1 MSESENKDLLE
12 ALNSVKPV
20 KVGDVVK
27 GEVLAFDD
35 KKQVIVGIEG
45 TGVEG
50 VVPARELSVKADE
63 IEDNIKVSDVL
74 DLVVISKIGS
84 DKEGGSYLLS
94 QRRLEARK
102 VWDEIEKKFE
112 AGETLTVPVTQI
124 VKGGL
129 VVDAGVRGFVPASMV
144 SDHFVEDFNQYK
156 GQELEL
162 KIVEIEPSEN
172 RLILSHKEIVQQERE
187 AKKQEV
193 MSQLAAGDVLDGKVA
208 RLTNFGAFIDLGGV
222 DGLVHVSEIS
232 YERVGKPS
240 DVLKVGEDVK
250 VKVLAV
256 DPEKDRISLSIKQTL
271 PQPWDDI
278 EEKVAEG
285 DVLDGKVKRLTSF
298 GAFVEVFPGV
308 EGLVHI
314 SQISHKHIATPNE
327 VLTSGQDVKVKV
339 LNVNG
344 EDRRLALSI
353 KALQEK
359 PAADKK
365 EVEVVEEEHVEIP
378 EEDTGF
384 TLGDL
389 VGDDLKNED

>member
-1 MSESENKDLLE
+1 M
-12 ALNSVKPV
+12 
-20 KVGDVVK
+20 
-27 GEVLAFDD
+27 
-35 KKQVIVGIEG
+35 
-45 TGVEG
+45 
-50 VVPARELSVKADE
+50 
-63 IEDNIKVSDVL
+63 
-74 DLVVISKIGS
+74 
-84 DKEGGSYLLS
+84 
-94 QRRLEARK
+94 
-102 VWDEIEKKFE
+102 
-112 AGETLTVPVTQI
+112 
-124 VKGGL
+124 
-129 VVDAGVRGFVPASMV
+129 
-144 SDHFVEDFNQYK
+144 
-156 GQELEL
+156 
-162 KIVEIEPSEN
+162 
-172 RLILSHKEIVQQERE
+172 
-187 AKKQEV
+187 
-193 MSQLAAGDVLDGKVA
+193 
-208 RLTNFGAFIDLGGV
+208 
-222 DGLVHVSEIS
+222 
-232 YERVGKPS
+232 
-240 DVLKVGEDVK
+240 
-250 VKVLAV
+250 LAV